1 MGMTMLSLF
10 YSKKRIM
17 DEVFD
22 LSKLEN
28 QPTWLALSFN
38 EEPKYGQLEQ
48 KFSYTEGKK
57 QFGIFEN
64 YKSDGLDLKLSVD
77 NIVKDYNY
85 TSTDQLEYIKRVE
98 AIKETLVAKQINA
111 TIEEMKSLTPE
122 SVPMEEKAWEW
133 FRVSMDVLINAI
145 SKIDNIETILQYKLF
160 WGFRDGVMTSRLLA
174 YNLDIQINIL
184 KEGLLLTVFNFKN
197 SEDKSVAGKEPDQR
211 VLIKGVYND
220 FFNKY
225 IEVLKAIR
233 TAESRIL
240 S

>member
-1 MGMTMLSLF
+1 MLSLF

-17 DEVFD
+17 TDVFD

-28 QPTWLALSFN
+28 QSTWLALSFN

-48 KFSYTEGKK
+48 KFSYTADNNK
-57 QFGIFEN
+57 QFGIYEN
-64 YKSDGLDLKLSVD
+64 YKTDGLELKLSID
-77 NIVKDYNY
+77 HIAKEYHY
-85 TSTDQLEYIKRVE
+85 TSTEQIERIKEIEKV
-98 AIKETLVAKQINA
+98 KETLISKQINA
-111 TIEEMKSLTPE
+111 TIEEMKKLSPE
-122 SVPMEEKAWEW
+122 VVSMEEKAWEW

-160 WGFRDGVMTSRLLA
+160 WGYRDGVMTTRLLA

-184 KEGLLLTVFNFKN
+184 KEGLLLTVYNFKN
-197 SEDKSVAGKEPDQR
+197 SENRSIKDREPDQR

-225 IEVLKAIR
+225 IEVLKAIKN
-233 TAESRIL
+233 AESRIL